1 MDVEGIFWGMGIDG
15 SGQVLRMSVLIHCV
29 LRHEQHY
36 IISTLSRLFLHV
48 QSTIKIDLHIKSQ
61 SIETTDNT
69 VLGIPDILRCVFCM
83 GKL

>member
-48 QSTIKIDLHIKSQ
+48 QSTKK
-61 SIETTDNT
+61 
-69 VLGIPDILRCVFCM
+69 
-83 GKL
+83 